1 MNTQV
6 TDRELTLIL
15 LASMLTIL
23 VVLYIVGKWLNFHLL
38 ACCFNRARNRKP
50 STTVSVT
57 GQHTQEPMASFIDL
71 RTINESLKNNN
82 DSNLWTPAVGSIS
95 SLVTNDTTY
104 DDAPMPNS
112 NSAYDIVSYANN
124 IKSTL
129 KRTISCDSD
138 NESIGTSS
146 NELYMTEENIGSGK
160 VQITINYN
168 ALEEYLEILF
178 IQARDLTILNEDN
191 NDLKLFIIAC
201 LDHDQRRSQ
210 RSQLITYHKSQ
221 PVIFN
226 SSMKWKVID
235 DHLPCTVLHTTL
247 YTRQENNTE
256 IVVGECS
263 FTIGEVYI
271 YQPLTTW
278 LNLHDSDEADWYRG
292 EVSISL
298 CYHPT
303 ADRLTCS
310 LIQARNLTFHKRES
324 IITDMISTNCYA
336 TISLLHHNQVIKK
349 TRTSYHHATD
359 RNPVFNETSVFNVSS
374 NDLLTSYIR
383 IVVYEIVS
391 LPSSSSSSSTTTT
404 RTFEIGHCLIGNHD
418 RTQHITHWQ
427 QMLRVLRRPV
437 IVWHP
442 LKL

>member
-15 LASMLTIL
+15 LSSIFTIL
-23 VVLYIVGKWLNFHLL
+23 VVLFIVGKWLNFHLL
-38 ACCFNRARNRKP
+38 DCCFKWARNRKP
-50 STTVSVT
+50 STAVSVT
-57 GQHTQEPMASFIDL
+57 EQHTPEPMASFIDL
-71 RTINESLKNNN
+71 NTINESLKNNN
-82 DSNLWTPAVGSIS
+82 DSNLWTPAIGSRS

-104 DDAPMPNS
+104 DDPPMPNS

-129 KRTISCDSD
+129 KRTTSCDSD
-138 NESIGTSS
+138 DESIITSS
-146 NELYMTEENIGSGK
+146 NELYMIEENIGAGK
-160 VQITINYN
+160 VQITMNYN

-178 IQARDLTILNEDN
+178 IQARDLTISNEDKN
-191 NDLKLFIIAC
+191 NLKLFIIAC
-201 LDHDQRRSQ
+201 LDHDQRRNQ
-210 RSQLITYHKSQ
+210 QSQLITYHKSQ

-235 DHLPCTVLHTTL
+235 NHLPRTVLHTTL
-247 YTRQENNTE
+247 YVRKENNTE
-256 IVVGECS
+256 ILVGECS

-278 LNLHDSDEADWYRG
+278 LNLHDSDEEGWYRG
-292 EVSISL
+292 EISISL

-324 IITDMISTNCYA
+324 IVTDMISTNCYA
-336 TISLLHHNQVIKK
+336 TISLLHHHQIIKK

-383 IVVYEIVS
+383 IVVYEIIS
-391 LPSSSSSSSTTTT
+391 LPSSSTTTTT

-418 RTQHITHWQ
+418 RTQHTTHWQ